1 MARRTKEDAE
11 KTRESLLDAAE
22 KVFLRDGVAAS
33 ALEDIAREAGVTR
46 GAVYWHFENKMEIF
60 KAMNARVRLPIDQMY
75 DTLFAEGGDPIAG
88 MKRLCV
94 EVMRAT
100 AQDTHMRNVFTIMRL
115 RCEQMNCKNDGFSQE
130 ITAKR
135 EEAIGRFKKVFSE
148 AQRNGQL
155 ADDVTP
161 TFAATAL
168 HCFISGVFWDYLR
181 DPENFP
187 LMKLAP
193 KLADSFFR
201 GLTKETSV
209 AGK

>member
-22 KVFLRDGVAAS
+22 KVFLKDGVAAS
-33 ALEDIAREAGVTR
+33 TLEDIAREAGVTR

-60 KAMNARVRLPIDQMY
+60 RAMNARVRLPIDQMY
-75 DTLFAEGGDPIAG
+75 DRFFHDGDAIAG
-88 MKRLCV
+88 MKRVCV

-100 AQDTHMRNVFTIMRL
+100 ARDEHMRNVFTIMRL
-115 RCEQMNCKNDGFSQE
+115 RCEQLHCSNDGFSQE

-135 EEAIGRFKKVFSE
+135 EEAIQRFKKVFGE
-148 AQRNGQL
+148 ASRNGQL
-155 ADDVTP
+155 APGITP
-161 TFAATAL
+161 AFAATAL

-187 LMKLAP
+187 LVKLAP
-193 KLADSFFR
+193 KLVDSFFC
-201 GLTKETSV
+201 GLVRAPEIVSS
-209 AGK
+209 